1 MAAAKPKVNAAT
13 QAVRDA
19 RAVSKAA
26 GVKYVK
32 KAEVKVNA
40 ATQASRVARATI
52 NNQAAKATAAGA
64 ANKVAATDAE
74 GNVGEYVQPE
84 RPARYVRPAAP
95 ANKATQVIRNDRAK
109 IKAAGGRYARS
120 TSGLSKEAI
129 ALRKNAGVNER
140 LVSLRNSKRSIPKK
154 TG

>member
-1 MAAAKPKVNAAT
+1 MAAKAKVNSAT

-19 RAVSKAA
+19 RAVAKAS
-26 GVKYVK
+26 GTKYVK
-32 KAEVKVNA
+32 KAETKVNA

-52 NNQAAKATAAGA
+52 NHQAAKATAAGA
-64 ANKVAATDAE
+64 ANKAAATDSE
-74 GNVGEYVQPE
+74 GNVGEYVQPV
-84 RPARYVRPAAP
+84 RPAPYVRPPKP
-95 ANKATQVIRNDRAK
+95 ANAATQVIRNDRAK
-109 IKAAGGRYARS
+109 IKAAGGRYTRS

-154 TG
+154 TP